1 MSILTT
7 KKDKLGAITAYETKL
22 TPSQVTKGDFIISE
36 YTPSSEELETRAM
49 ILRHFT
55 LGYTT
60 MYTPRVEFND
70 LSVIQRMTVD
80 QMAFNTYQ
88 SNNGQPAQYD
98 DIQAWRSRAV
108 RPIIRNKAVSI
119 AAHATATLIFPKV
132 FAYNDTSD
140 EQQDAA
146 QVMEDLM
153 EWSGDQSNYAN
164 TALRRTISS
173 LTDPASI
180 GYTEYCET
188 YRSVKRPNANGGYT
202 KEIILDETLSGFQD
216 TTVSVDELFIE
227 NFYEPDIQK
236 QGWLVWRKVIS
247 YALAEAKYQG
257 KYPDKFKYVQPG
269 VQTILNDAN
278 QTFYQVYDTNMRQY
292 DVEEIMY
299 WNRSLDV
306 KVVMVNGVMLT
317 DFDNPNPRN
326 DKLYPFDKFGYEL
339 INNRCFY
346 YKSLA
351 FKLMHDAD
359 IINTLYPMII
369 DGTYLNLMPPMVQIG
384 DEIIGSDVIVP
395 GAVTNLQS
403 TGADLKAITTSN
415 NLTAGLN
422 ALAQVEAS
430 ITESSESVPSFG
442 GARVTAY
449 QMSLMQQ
456 NAATILGLFVQ
467 MIAQHVKDYGKLR
480 LGDIL
485 QYLTIADVDKITADA
500 PLVYK
505 TFLMQDKQSN
515 GRTKTRKIQFDGDMS
530 DKPMSGEDQLSASY
544 DQLKAGDQT
553 NMEIWKVNPRLVRDL
568 KYMLTVAPD
577 ALSPRSEDLEKQ
589 FDLETY
595 DRAILNPMADQEE
608 VYRLLLSTNNTTR
621 KNPDKYIMKQPDP
634 MGSGAMGGLT
644 QNQAAPIMGP
654 GQKTQPPQPI
664 PSPAQAPGN
673 ALPQTAS
680 VGALR

>member
-7 KKDKLGAITAYETKL
+7 AKDKLGKISAKETRL
-22 TPSQVTKGDFIISE
+22 TPRQVTQGDYELSN
-36 YTPSSEELETRAM
+36 YQPSKEAAEVRSM
-49 ILRHFT
+49 VVNHFA

-70 LSVIQRMTVD
+70 LSTIQRMTVD
-80 QMAFNTYQ
+80 QMSFNTYQ
-88 SNNGQPAQYD
+88 SNNGQPAWGD
-98 DIQAWRSRAV
+98 EVNAWRSRAL
-108 RPIIRNKAVSI
+108 RPIVRNKCVSI

-140 EQQDAA
+140 EQHDAA

-153 EWSGDQSNYAN
+153 EWSGDQSDYAT
-164 TALRRTISS
+164 TALRRTISAMS
-173 LTDPASI
+173 DPASI
-180 GYTEYCET
+180 GYTEYAEV
-188 YRSVKRPNANGGYT
+188 YRKVKRPKLGGGYT
-202 KEIILDETLSGFQD
+202 METMLDETLSGFQD
-216 TTVSVDELFIE
+216 HPVSADELFIE

-236 QGWLVWRKVIS
+236 QGWLVWRRVIS
-247 YALAEAKYQG
+247 FALAEAKYSA
-257 KYPDKFKYVQPG
+257 KYDNFKYVRPG
-269 VQTILNDAN
+269 VQILLNDAN
-278 QTFYQVYDTNMRQY
+278 QTFYQVYDTNMRQT
-292 DVEEIMY
+292 DVEEVMY

-306 KVVMVNGVMLT
+306 KLILVNGVLLT
-317 DFDNPNPRN
+317 DYDNPNPRN

-351 FKLMHDAD
+351 FKLQHDAD

-403 TGADLKAITTSN
+403 ANADLRAISTSN

-422 ALAQVEAS
+422 ALAQVEES
-430 ITESSESVPSFG
+430 LTESTESIPSFQ
-442 GARVTAY
+442 GAPTAY

-456 NAATILGLFVQ
+456 NAATILGLFIQ
-467 MIAQHVKDYGKLR
+467 MIAKHVKDYGKLR

-485 QYLTIADVDKITADA
+485 QYLTIADVDKIVGDA

-505 TFLMQDKQSN
+505 TFLMRDKQSN
-515 GRTKTRKIQFDGDMS
+515 GRTKARKIQFDGEMS
-530 DKPMSGEDQLSASY
+530 DEAMSGEEQMSASY
-544 DQLKAGDQT
+544 DLLEAGKGT
-553 NMEIWKVNPRLVRDL
+553 EMEIWKVNPRLIREL
-568 KYMLTVAPD
+568 KYLLTISPD

-595 DRAILNPMADQEE
+595 DRAIANPMADQEE
-608 VYRLLLSTNNTTR
+608 VYRLLLSTNNKTR
-621 KNPDKYIMKQPDP
+621 KNPDKYIMKQQEN
-634 MGSGAMGGLT
+634 MGGVLGGLSS
-644 QNQAAPIMGP
+644 QQLAPVMGP
-654 GQKTQPPQPI
+654 NQKSAPTQSLPQK
-664 PSPAQAPGN
+664 SPY
-673 ALPQTAS
+673 PQTAS

>member
-7 KKDKLGAITAYETKL
+7 SKDKQGNISAKETIL
-22 TPSQVTKGDFIISE
+22 TPKQVTQGQYELSDYKPTDA
-36 YTPSSEELETRAM
+36 ELETRSM
-49 ILRHFT
+49 IINHFT

-80 QMAFNTYQ
+80 QMGFNTYQ
-88 SNNGQPAQYD
+88 SNNGQPAWGD
-98 DIQAWRSRAV
+98 EVNAWRSRAV
-108 RPIIRNKAVSI
+108 RPVIRNKAISI
-119 AAHATATLIFPKV
+119 AAHATATLVFPKV
-132 FAYNDTSD
+132 FAYNDSSD

-146 QVMEDLM
+146 QVIEDLM

-164 TALRRTISS
+164 TALRRTVSS

-180 GYTEYCET
+180 GYTEYAEV
-188 YRSVKRPNANGGYT
+188 YRKVKRPNADGGYT
-202 KEIILDETLSGFQD
+202 METVLDETLSGFQD
-216 TTVSVDELFIE
+216 HPVSVDELFIE

-236 QGWLVWRKVIS
+236 QGWLVWRRVMS
-247 YALAEAKYQG
+247 FSLAEAKYSA
-257 KYPDKFKYVQPG
+257 KYDNFKYVKPG
-269 VQTILNDAN
+269 VQILLNDAN
-278 QTFYQVYDTNMRQY
+278 QSFYQVYDTNMRQT
-292 DVEEIMY
+292 DVEEVMY

-306 KVVMVNGVMLT
+306 KVIMVNGVMLT
-317 DFDNPNPRN
+317 TPDNPNPRN

-395 GAVTNLQS
+395 GAVTTLQS
-403 TGADLKAITTSN
+403 ANADLKAISTSN
-415 NLTAGLN
+415 NLTAGIN

-430 ITESSESVPSFG
+430 ITESTESVPNFG
-442 GARVTAY
+442 GSKLTAY
-449 QMSLMQQ
+449 QVSLMQQ

-485 QYLTIADVDKITADA
+485 QYLTIAEVDKITSNA

-505 TFLMQDKQSN
+505 TFLMQDKQTN

-530 DKPMSGEDQLSASY
+530 DEPMSGEDQMSASY
-544 DQLKAGDQT
+544 DLLKQGDQT
-553 NMEIWKVNPRLVRDL
+553 NMEIWKVNPRLLRDL
-568 KYMLTVAPD
+568 KYMLTVSPD
-577 ALSPRSEDLEKQ
+577 ALTPRSEDLEKQ

-595 DRAILNPMADQEE
+595 DRAIANPMADQEE
-608 VYRLLLSTNNTTR
+608 IYRLLLSTNNTTR
-621 KNPDKYIMKQPDP
+621 KNPDKYIAKQPDAMNGP
-634 MGSGAMGGLT
+634 MAGLT
-644 QNQAAPIMGP
+644 ASQAAPILGP
-654 GQKTQPPQPI
+654 GQKTAPSQQLPPP
-664 PSPAQAPGN
+664 PASNNPAPQY
-673 ALPQTAS
+673 PQTAS
-680 VGALR
+680 VGTLR